1 MIHVNP
7 YDWRRHLSAEDKK
20 ILQERKSSIK
30 PCPFCGH
37 PIPQLLESD
46 TTAWISCIVC
56 EADGPVRDT
65 VSEAEAAWNDRFK
78 GERND

>member
-1 MIHVNP
+1 MMHVDPN
-7 YDWRRHLSAEDKK
+7 DWHRHLSAEDRK
-20 ILQERKSSIK
+20 ILREGKRGIK

-65 VSEAEAAWNDRFK
+65 VSEAEAAWNMRRK
-78 GERND
+78 ND